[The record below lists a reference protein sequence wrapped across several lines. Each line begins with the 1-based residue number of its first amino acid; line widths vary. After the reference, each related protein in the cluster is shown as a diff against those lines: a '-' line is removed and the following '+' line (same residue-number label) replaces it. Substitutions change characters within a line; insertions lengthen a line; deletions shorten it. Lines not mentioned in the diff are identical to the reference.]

1 MSAALDLLD
10 QFRAIG
16 AEIVNRDGRLILRS
30 ESPIPP
36 AMIAA
41 AKLAKPELIAVIG
54 GREQAPTPEPI
65 IQTSAAP
72 ISEPR
77 VEPFLLSDGRR
88 IWRFRAQS
96 IPEILNN
103 DDIRPAVEAR
113 WCGCVLVADGLELIL
128 VEPWLSELP
137 DKVRDGLAANA
148 GTVIALLRGE
158 TQVRTREAAPN
169 V

>member
-1 MSAALDLLD
+1 M
-10 QFRAIG
+10 
-16 AEIVNRDGRLILRS
+16 V
-30 ESPIPP
+30 
-36 AMIAA
+36 AA
-41 AKLAKPELIAVIG
+41 AKLAKGELLAAIERQDAI
-54 GREQAPTPEPI
+54 PEPEPVAEPAK
-65 IQTSAAP
+65 TAATDTAQHGGKAP
-72 ISEPR
+72 VQPALTRDE
-77 VEPFLLSDGRR
+77 RR
-88 IWRFRAQS
+88 LWRFRAQS